1 MQSGTGTLS
10 ILGAVLIVLVF
21 VLRAVLPRGLFIGMG
36 SHFFHLNRIVFWL
49 SLVAGLVIG
58 MIRIV
63 RAVASGR
70 GIR

>member
-1 MQSGTGTLS
+1 MQSGTGTLA
-10 ILGAVLIVLVF
+10 ILGAVLIVLAF
-21 VLRAVLPRGLFIGMG
+21 VLRAVLPRGLLIAME
-36 SHFFHLNRIVFWL
+36 SHFFHLNRIAFWL

-58 MIRIV
+58 MIRID